1 MGGFFMNKQSLFF
14 FSGVFL
20 VILSFIVIS
29 YTPLNGTVWEIVII
43 VFSLI
48 ICLFLLYNL
57 KDKKNSK

>member
-1 MGGFFMNKQSLFF
+1 MNKQSLFF